1 MSDKG
6 PRWGRPRSPP
16 SPPLLSPARSDRGA
30 PHGPIAEP
38 RSPPGVP
45 DVTAWGG
52 HPGLEEG
59 GEGGWGG
66 LWVLVGPSLHRS
78 PPPSALSAAPGAA
91 LTSLLSRSRLSSGK
105 LQDLGVV
112 EGSKLTLVPTVEA
125 GLMVSAPLSP
135 PPYPPPVCLSV
146 PNTPC
151 SSCRQP
157 PMLPPGSA
165 FPWLRS
171 QGCVEIV
178 EVTPSARSRPL
189 LLCICNV
196 NSPPHT
202 PHTPPLP
209 YFLSI
214 FSHRFPVPGIQAG
227 AIGDASAGKLN

>member
-59 GEGGWGG
+59 GGGGAGEGYGYWWG
-66 LWVLVGPSLHRS
+66 LRCTV

-125 GLMVSAPLSP
+125 GLMVSAPISP
-135 PPYPPPVCLSV
+135 PRVPIRAKHPVQFMPAAPNAATRQCFPMAAFSGLCRNSGSDTVSAQPPP
-146 PNTPC
+146 
-151 SSCRQP
+151 
-157 PMLPPGSA
+157 
-165 FPWLRS
+165 
-171 QGCVEIV
+171 
-178 EVTPSARSRPL
+178 PSL
-189 LLCICNV
+189 HL
-196 NSPPHT
+196 
-202 PHTPPLP
+202 
-209 YFLSI
+209 
-214 FSHRFPVPGIQAG
+214 
-227 AIGDASAGKLN
+227 